1 MEDNLSYMRTEA
13 PLLAPIFRSDGQARL
28 LSTLLLTGDEL
39 SLTDLAE
46 RAGLAYPTAHREV
59 ARLID
64 AGILSERHVGRTRLI
79 RANDESP
86 LVEPLREI
94 LTVVTGPVVILAEE
108 LARIDGIEAAFLYG
122 SFAARLLGDAGP
134 APHDID
140 LMVLGAPD
148 VDAVYEACTRVEAA
162 VHRPVNPTI
171 LTLRNSQRPPA
182 SWTTCAAARQ
192 SPSSESCRGTDP
204 AHPRP
209 AGNGPRPG
217 RGAATRRR
225 ARRPRAGDL
234 VPAAGP
240 RALGSAAAA
249 HERHRQVRRR
259 LDACHDTGEA
269 LLAAYGF
276 RTTNG
281 PGQHE
286 ALGRYLRAVFDKPP
300 AEKAAREFD
309 RLRRAR
315 NQDRYE
321 AKPVG
326 AAATEKAEQV
336 ARTLFDAALTR
347 GLST

>member
-1 MEDNLSYMRTEA
+1 MTVDIMEDNLSYMRTEA

-140 LMVLGAPD
+140 LMVLGEPD
-148 VDAVYEACTRVEAA
+148 VDAVYEACTSVESA

-171 LTLRNSQRPPA
+171 LTLEEFAASSGFLDNVRSGPA
-182 SWTTCAAARQ
+182 VA
-192 SPSSESCRGTDP
+192 
-204 AHPRP
+204 
-209 AGNGPRPG
+209 
-217 RGAATRRR
+217 
-225 ARRPRAGDL
+225 
-234 VPAAGP
+234 V
-240 RALGSAAAA
+240 
-249 HERHRQVRRR
+249 V
-259 LDACHDTGEA
+259 GE
-269 LLAAYGF
+269 LPW
-276 RTTNG
+276 R
-281 PGQHE
+281 
-286 ALGRYLRAVFDKPP
+286 
-300 AEKAAREFD
+300 
-309 RLRRAR
+309 
-315 NQDRYE
+315 
-321 AKPVG
+321 
-326 AAATEKAEQV
+326 
-336 ARTLFDAALTR
+336 
-347 GLST
+347 